1 MTYFLLGEKLKSL
14 ETSDIEKIQKL
25 DIDYYPAST
34 NAVLGTLLSR
44 NQQCILP
51 ELRNS
56 LNPTSRYKLGLSPQ
70 RWPQAK
76 EWFIQ

>member
-1 MTYFLLGEKLKSL
+1 MLLLLGKKLKSL
-14 ETSDIEKIQKL
+14 EMTDIEKIQKL
-25 DIDYYPAST
+25 AIDYYPAST

-44 NQQCILP
+44 NQQRILP
-51 ELRNS
+51 ELRNR
-56 LNPTSRYKLGLSPQ
+56 LNPTTDKLGLSPQ